1 MEQVRS
7 EDTKAK
13 IKASM
18 SETRARRK
26 SQICRV
32 FEIKVSISHNSKSVF
47 EKLSNCFNEA
57 KWVIN
62 DMLSLSKV
70 NPGNSIFDYKYTEHR
85 VVVHYDKDK
94 NPVTSSISLPSV
106 LHRAVVAQKKTDIV
120 NLAKAKKKGFNV
132 GALKFKSEV
141 NCIPIITGFTKIL
154 DASHITIPGFRK
166 LKVNGLHQIEF
177 EEYELAD
184 AKLIRKASGYYVKLT
199 IMLPKEPRN
208 RTRKSVGLDFGIKN
222 TITTSDNKTYDCK
235 VQETEYLKYL
245 SKMLNRH
252 KKEKDSKR
260 RWNCRKQLASE
271 HEHVANIRK
280 DICNKIYHDL
290 VSNYDVIYIQDEQI
304 KNWHQTWFSKQVQQ
318 SCMGS
323 LKQRIKML
331 VKADRAF
338 VLSKWLPTTKMCPVC
353 GAVNQI
359 GLDERTYH
367 CDCGYSKP
375 RDWHSAC
382 NVLLFGTTKR
392 YECVEHASAE
402 VVSSMQSSSTGLA
415 QATPLKRKL
424 EAHSLKAVGS
434 SLQKKVN
441 TKRKVNL

>member
-13 IKASM
+13 IKASIA
-18 SETRARRK
+18 ETRARRK

-32 FEIKVSISHNSKSVF
+32 FELKVSIRHNPKSVF
-47 EKLSNCFNEA
+47 ERLVKFFKEA

-62 DMLSLSKV
+62 DMLASSKD
-70 NPGNSIFDYKYTEHR
+70 NPDNSIFDYKYTEHKD
-85 VVVHYDKDK
+85 VVHYDNDK
-94 NPVTSSISLPSV
+94 NPVTSSITLPSV
-106 LHRAVVAQKKTDIV
+106 LHRGTVAQKKMDIV
-120 NLAKAKKKGFNV
+120 NLAKAKKKGIKV
-132 GALKFKSEV
+132 GALKFKSKV

-154 DASHITIPGFRK
+154 DATHITLPGFRK

-177 EEYELAD
+177 EEYEIAD
-184 AKLIRKASGYYVKLT
+184 AKLVRKTSGYYVKLT
-199 IMLPKEPRN
+199 IMLPKTPRTPN
-208 RTRKSVGLDFGIKN
+208 HKSVGLDFGIKN

-260 RWNCRKQLASE
+260 RWNCRKQLARE

-304 KNWHQTWFSKQVQQ
+304 KNWHQTWFGKQVQH

-323 LKQRIKML
+323 LKQKIKML
-331 VKADRAF
+331 VNSDRAF

-353 GAVNQI
+353 GTVNTI
-359 GLDERTYH
+359 SLNERTYH
-367 CDCGYSKP
+367 CDCGYTKP
-375 RDWHSAC
+375 RDLHSAC

-392 YECVEHASAE
+392 AECVEHASAE
-402 VVSSMQSSSTGLA
+402 VAASMPSSYTGLA
-415 QATPLKRKL
+415 QVAPSKRKP
-424 EAHSLKAVGS
+424 EAQCLKSLGS

-441 TKRKVNL
+441 L

>member
-1 MEQVRS
+1 MESTRS
-7 EDTKAK
+7 EDTKAR
-13 IKASM
+13 ITASM
-18 SETRARRK
+18 AETHARRK
-26 SQICRV
+26 SQICHV
-32 FEIKVSISHNSKSVF
+32 FELKVSIRHNSKSVF
-47 EKLSNCFNEA
+47 NKMAQCFKEA

-62 DMLSLSKV
+62 DMLALSKD
-70 NPGNSIFDYKYTEHR
+70 NLDNSIFDYKYTEHKD
-85 VVVHYDKDK
+85 VVHYNKD
-94 NPVTSSISLPSV
+94 NTPVTSSITLPSV
-106 LHRAVVAQKKTDIV
+106 LHRATVAQKKTDII
-120 NLAKAKKKGFNV
+120 NLAKAKKKGIKV
-132 GALKFKSEV
+132 GALKFKREV

-177 EEYELAD
+177 EEYEIAD
-184 AKLIRKASGYYVKLT
+184 AKLVRKASGYYVKLT
-199 IMLPKEPRN
+199 IMLPKTPR
-208 RTRKSVGLDFGIKN
+208 TPIRKSGGLDFGIKN

-252 KKEKDSKR
+252 KTKKDSKR
-260 RWNCRKQLASE
+260 RWNCRKQLARE

-304 KNWHQTWFSKQVQQ
+304 KNWQQTWFGKQVQH
-318 SCMGS
+318 SCMGA

-353 GAVNQI
+353 GTINAI

-367 CDCGYSKP
+367 CDCGYTKP

-392 YECVEHASAE
+392 AECVEHASAE
-402 VVSSMQSSSTGLA
+402 VAVSMLSNYTRLA
-415 QATPLKRKL
+415 QVAPSKRKP
-424 EAHSLKAVGS
+424 EAHSL
-434 SLQKKVN
+434 
-441 TKRKVNL
+441 